1 MRRYRVMANNPID
14 KNKSYT
20 NKDFN
25 SIYNELLDIIPTLT
39 NKWSPTNE
47 GDPGV
52 VLVKLMAILG
62 DKLNFNIDKSA
73 LECFPASVT
82 QRKNARQIYNLIGYK
97 MKWYQSATA
106 TIGIKLKAAISEEV
120 TIPAFTA
127 ITNSE
132 NTITY
137 TTLSRVILYPGI
149 ILQPIMLMLSR
160 AM

>member
-1 MRRYRVMANNPID
+1 MES
-14 KNKSYT
+14 NKRG
-20 NKDFN
+20 
-25 SIYNELLDIIPTLT
+25 
-39 NKWSPTNE
+39 W
-47 GDPGV
+47 PGV

-106 TIGIKLKAAISEEV
+106 TIGIKLKAAISEEI

-137 TTLSRVILYPGI
+137 TTLSRVILYPGDYTTTYYVDVIEGNVNRIVGDVNQTVMLNMTLIWQISMLTIVI
-149 ILQPIMLMLSR
+149 I
-160 AM
+160 